1 MITLYV
7 HVQVPV
13 GLHPNRQQFLAIKWL
28 IHAARERS
36 GRGMANKL
44 AAELLDAYNN
54 EVCISLPFHLL
65 YRIMLL

>member
-1 MITLYV
+1 MYLHCV

-28 IHAARERS
+28 IHAARERG

-54 EVCISLPFHLL
+54 EVCLNEVVRYAIVKLS
-65 YRIMLL
+65 